1 MPITFDPDRWRD
13 ELAKPDWYWRLVDS
27 PEYKRL
33 TEPARHT
40 NDAERAQLKEDVLSF
55 LEEELAADRVALGL
69 VGPNW
74 DEERK
79 PVDTVVIHHTG
90 NPSDITPARLN
101 AIQLLKLYAPHYAR
115 TAELSGQ
122 PIWTNHFRSGRPIF
136 WAYHWLIRED
146 GSAERLLEDDEI
158 GWQAGDWAVN
168 CRSVAVCFDGNFEA
182 GVPSARMLGAAAKL
196 IQARYPMVRPDGIL
210 GHCEVNRE
218 TVCPGTFFANG
229 WKRTILRHLV
239 ER

>member
-1 MPITFDPDRWRD
+1 MPISVDFDRWRA
-13 ELAKPDWYWRLVDS
+13 ELAKPDWYLYLADS
-27 PEYKRL
+27 PEYQRL
-33 TEPARHT
+33 TEPPRGE
-40 NDAERAQLKEDVLSF
+40 NDTERSQLKEAVLTF
-55 LEEELAADRVALGL
+55 FEEELAADRVALGL
-69 VGPNW
+69 VGPDW

-90 NPSDITPARLN
+90 NQSGITFARLN

-115 TAELSGQ
+115 TAELAGQ
-122 PIWTNHFRSGRPIF
+122 PIWTNHFRFGRPVF

-158 GWQAGDWAVN
+158 GWQACNWAVN
-168 CRSVAVCFDGNFEA
+168 CVSAAVCFDGNFET
-182 GVPSARMLGAAAKL
+182 GVPSARMLGTAAKL
-196 IQARYPMVRPDGIL
+196 IQARYSMVRPERIL
-210 GHCEVNRE
+210 GHCEVNLQ

-229 WKRTILRHLV
+229 WKRTILRHLA